1 MTTTDEES
9 QGSGETEVDQQ
20 EALLKALS
28 SVKDVATYNLSL
40 YAGQAWH
47 HLGLVPLHGGTV
59 PELDLAQAKLAIDL
73 FEANLNVLSPNL
85 EKKLEKDL
93 RRTLM
98 DLQMNYINKSKK
110 AE

>member
-1 MTTTDEES
+1 MTGEEELDPEVP
-9 QGSGETEVDQQ
+9 ETDQQ

-47 HLGLVPLHGGTV
+47 HLGLVPLHGGAV
-59 PELDLAQAKLAIDL
+59 PELDLEQAKLAIDL
-73 FEANLNVLSPNL
+73 FEANLNTLSPYL
-85 EKKLEKDL
+85 GKELVKDL

-98 DLQMNYINKSKK
+98 DLQMNYINKSKR